1 MKFTIYFYLQ
11 DITQEFIYKIKIQ
24 PAMQACHL
32 GKIIFFNNFTYME
45 ENMYYMYY
53 VLCIFLSHVYLTF
66 FYVTFSNKE

>member
-45 ENMYYMYY
+45 ENMYNVLFYFMYI
-53 VLCIFLSHVYLTF
+53 LLSF
-66 FYVTFSNKE
+66 M